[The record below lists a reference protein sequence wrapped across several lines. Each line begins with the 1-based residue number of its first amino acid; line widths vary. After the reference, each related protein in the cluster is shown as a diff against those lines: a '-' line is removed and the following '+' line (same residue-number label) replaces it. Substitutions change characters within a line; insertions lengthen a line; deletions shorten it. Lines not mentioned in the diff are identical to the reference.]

1 MKTPIEQRVLT
12 VTDYMVSH
20 NATVRA
26 TAEWYGVGKS
36 TIHKDVSER
45 IERINPELAK
55 AVRKI
60 LEYNKAERHIRG
72 GLATREKY
80 RRQRRRFQAGRGNG
94 AKNSDRAE

>member
-36 TIHKDVSER
+36 TIHMVVTKW
-45 IERINPELAK
+45 N
-55 AVRKI
+55 
-60 LEYNKAERHIRG
+60 
-72 GLATREKY
+72 GLCGKSREKKHNILY
-80 RRQRRRFQAGRGNG
+80 MGLD
-94 AKNSDRAE
+94 DR

>member
-45 IERINPELAK
+45 IERLNPELAK
-55 AVRKI
+55 AARQV
-60 LEYNKAERHIRG
+60 LECNKAERHIRG

-80 RRQRRRFQAGRGNG
+80 RRTRR
-94 AKNSDRAE
+94 K

>member
-26 TAEWYGVGKS
+26 TAEWYGAGKS

-45 IERINPELAK
+45 IQRINPELAK
-55 AVRKI
+55 AVRQV
-60 LEYNKAERHIRG
+60 LECN
-72 GLATREKY
+72 
-80 RRQRRRFQAGRGNG
+80 
-94 AKNSDRAE
+94 